1 MIHNHSQMQI
11 NVKKRFLVILLLAMF
26 IQGFA
31 GDSLRVNSFNTFRLI
46 RTENSWLETGNAAGL
61 VFNQPTNRVN
71 FETGLDRGEGDY
83 HRIREGN
90 SINDYSFSTES
101 YQVQKKRMFFYG
113 KFAYHYR
120 DESGGQWN
128 GTYDPYN
135 GNPYILADSV
145 SGINYHKEY
154 YNLAGGVGYKLN
166 KKISLGCSID
176 YYAGVA
182 AKQKDPRPQNVYVR
196 FKINPGLILTTP
208 KYKLGIDAG
217 YSNRKEEI
225 GYEVFRSNFSPSYFT
240 FKGFGFYSKEI
251 GTGFDRFV
259 TANEYYGGIQLEKNL
274 KHTLTLTEIRFNY
287 NAEGTEDGSSVI
299 RKLDGGDWITYNAV
313 LNEQINIRKALNTHI
328 IKANFSFFSG
338 DGNEFLQNVVYE
350 GTWNVPRYVTSAVYF
365 KFNRQT
371 LNGTVSYNYLKMK
384 DEGKINW
391 DVKAIANVL
400 NNLEHYYY
408 IPEIF
413 SSAYTNITGELC
425 LQKNLYFRK
434 YHLALAVNTGY
445 TSNLSND
452 LQLSSLTEITK
463 KERKDVYQQEFDF
476 YASSLFKAGAEVKLG
491 GNFIKV
497 KNIGQTYLSLYFDQV
512 TQVEGDQDFSR
523 FGVKLGFAF

>member
-1 MIHNHSQMQI
+1 MQI
-11 NVKKRFLVILLLAMF
+11 NVKKRLLVILLLAVF
-26 IQGFA
+26 AQSYA

-46 RTENSWLETGNAAGL
+46 RIENSWLETGNAAGL
-61 VFNQPTNRVN
+61 VFNQPRNRMN
-71 FETGLDRGEGDY
+71 FETGLDHGAGDY

-101 YQVQKKRMFFYG
+101 YQVQKKRMFIYG
-113 KFAYHYR
+113 KFSYNYR

-154 YNLAGGVGYKLN
+154 YNLVGGAGYKLN
-166 KKISLGCSID
+166 NKISLGCSID

-196 FKINPGLILTTP
+196 FKINPALIITAP

-225 GYEVFRSNFSPSYFT
+225 GYDVFKSNFSPSYFT

-259 TANEYYGGIQLEKNL
+259 TANEYYGGVQLEKNL
-274 KHTLTLTEIRFNY
+274 KHTSTLTEIRFNY
-287 NAEGTEDGSSVI
+287 NTENTEDGSSVI
-299 RKLDGGDWITYNAV
+299 RKLDGGDWITYKGE
-313 LNEQINIRKALNTHI
+313 LKEQINIRKALNTHI
-328 IKANFSFFSG
+328 FKANFSFFSG

-384 DEGKINW
+384 DEGRVNW
-391 DVKAIANVL
+391 EAKVSANFL
-400 NNLEHYYY
+400 DNTEHYYY

-413 SSAYTNITGELC
+413 SSAYTNISGDLR
-425 LQKNLYFRK
+425 LQKNLYFGK
-434 YHLALAVNTGY
+434 YHLAIGLNSGY
-445 TSNLSND
+445 TSNLSYD
-452 LQLSSLTEITK
+452 LELSTLSEITK

-476 YASSLFKAGAEVKLG
+476 YASNLFKAGAEVKLG
-491 GNFIKV
+491 GNFIKT

-512 TQVEGDQDFSR
+512 KQIDGDQDFNR
-523 FGVKLGFAF
+523 FGAKLGFAF